1 MAGPQID
8 DATAVKLGRMFA
20 EMAHKDTE
28 TRKLTA
34 AAVRKFAPDSAEAR
48 SFTDVE
54 QEERFES
61 FKAEQAAREIE
72 RQKDAAVEKM
82 GAQRARLLSGGDN
95 GEGRK
100 YSEDDVKK
108 IEELMGKKGIID
120 YEDGATL
127 YAATLPPESPKPG
140 KDIPEIHGSTWGFPE
155 FEKFGKDPVR
165 ASRETA
171 NQVIT
176 ELMRARR

>member
-1 MAGPQID
+1 MANGPQID
-8 DATAVKLGRMFA
+8 DATAAKLGRTFLDLS
-20 EMAHKDTE
+20 HGKDSRRDVGTI
-28 TRKLTA
+28 
-34 AAVRKFAPDSAEAR
+34 VRKYMPDSPEAR

-54 QEERFES
+54 QEDRFEA
-61 FKAEQAAREIE
+61 FKREQEDREVQ
-72 RQKDAAVEKM
+72 RAKDEAVAKM
-82 GAQRARLLSGGDN
+82 GAQRSRLLSGGDN

-100 YSEDDVKK
+100 YSEDDVKA
-108 IEELMGKKGIID
+108 IEALMQKKGIID

-140 KDIPEIHGSTWGFPE
+140 HGIPEVHGSTWEFPE
-155 FEKFGKDPVR
+155 IAKYGKDPVR

>member
-8 DATAVKLGRMFA
+8 DATAARLGRMFV
-20 EMAHKDTE
+20 EMSHHPKGRKGAAH
-28 TRKLTA
+28 L
-34 AAVRKFAPDSAEAR
+34 VREVMPDSPEAR
-48 SFTDVE
+48 SFADVE

-61 FKAEQAAREIE
+61 FKREQEEREIE
-72 RQKDAAVEKM
+72 RQKDAAVAKM
-82 GAQRARLLSGGDN
+82 GAQRSRLISGGDN

-108 IEELMGKKGIID
+108 IEELMQKKGIID

-127 YAATLPPESPKPG
+127 YAATLPPSEPKPG
-140 KDIPEIHGSTWGFPE
+140 KDIPEVHGTTWDFPE
-155 FEKFGKDPVR
+155 FQKFGKDPVR

-176 ELMRARR
+176 ELMRQRR